1 MAPLNNSL
9 SKYSSKNLKISN
21 TYDTYG
27 LTGNNYNDSDIRKSS
42 QYKSYIKQLAQGG
55 NLSNTGSEYDTY
67 VKNLARN
74 DIGINGMTNKTNSSS
89 SSKNSN
95 LQSYSSSSKKSS
107 GSTGSGGTSTVSS
120 YSVSLK
126 PYLDAM
132 LAAYE
137 EGAAS
142 NRALA
147 EQMYNTTLRNL
158 DTDYE
163 IANQNY
169 LEGKDIAEN
178 RYNTTANNLLTSLR
192 RYQADNQKN
201 VENQRKSYLTDQ
213 AALESARFEAD
224 RQNRISNAARGLGGS
239 GLQQL
244 SQLQNLLNQGQD
256 ISNLALENREELE
269 DLRTALAN
277 YEEDY
282 KTDLEEADYAR
293 DIELRRLARERD
305 NTWADVK
312 AKRDAANTT
321 LQNTLSSINA
331 DLAQKIADAQFNFGE
346 NSYSA
351 EQTERA
357 AAASRAAQAAAQST
371 QNDNINAL
379 LTYYQKDLE
388 NTVKGLGSADSS
400 TLNTLKSSLGLGKKA
415 TTKDVAN
422 SLLNQSLGYG
432 ASVSGI
438 GTNQLNTF
446 DRNLKTILS
455 NYGY

>member
-1 MAPLNNSL
+1 MAYVNPLD
-9 SKYSSKNLKISN
+9 KYKNTSTLLQEKTPITITTPVTSSKK
-21 TYDTYG
+21 
-27 LTGNNYNDSDIRKSS
+27 NDYSEHIGKTTWYEPPKS
-42 QYKSYIKQLAQGG
+42 LE
-55 NLSNTGSEYDTY
+55 T
-67 VKNLARN
+67 
-74 DIGINGMTNKTNSSS
+74 
-89 SSKNSN
+89 
-95 LQSYSSSSKKSS
+95 YSSSSKKSAGSS
-107 GSTGSGGTSTVSS
+107 GGSGTTASS
-120 YSVSLK
+120 YKVSLK

-137 EGAAS
+137 QGAVS

-147 EQMYNTTLRNL
+147 EQMYSNTLRGL
-158 DTDYE
+158 DTSYE
-163 IANQNY
+163 RANQAY
-169 LEGKDIAEN
+169 LEGKEIAEN

-192 RYQADNQKN
+192 RYQEENAKN

-277 YEEDY
+277 YNEDY
-282 KTDLEEADYAR
+282 NTDLAEAVAAR
-293 DIELRRLARERD
+293 DMTLNSLLTDRNNA
-305 NTWADVK
+305 WADVE
-312 AKRDAANTT
+312 AKRTEAETT
-321 LQNTLSSINA
+321 RQNTLSSINA

-346 NSYSA
+346 NAYSA

-357 AAASRAAQAAAQST
+357 QAAARAAQAAAQST

-400 TLNTLKSSLGLGKKA
+400 TLNALKSSLGLGKNA
-415 TTKDVAN
+415 STKTVAN